1 MVRTDG
7 RATGELRQVRINPDF
22 PTNALGSALIEFG
35 KTSVLCGACVD
46 ENVPRWMRQKDVEV
60 TGWVTG
66 EYSLLPYSTPDRSAR
81 ESAMGRIGGRTHEIQ
96 RLIGRSLR
104 SGVNLQELGQRTIWV
119 DCDVLR
125 ADGGTR
131 TAAITGGFV
140 ALARAIEELIA
151 SGRLERSPLTCQV
164 AAISVGVVEGEPVL
178 DLCYEEDVAAEVDLN
193 VVKTSLGGYVE
204 IQGTA
209 EGKPFHRDHLDAM
222 LALADEGLERI
233 FRMQR
238 EVLGG
243 DFLWRS

>member
-1 MVRTDG
+1 MARRDG
-7 RATGELRQVRINPDF
+7 RAAGDLRAITINPEF
-22 PTNALGSALIEFG
+22 PTNAMGAALIECG
-35 KTSVLCGACVD
+35 KTTVLCGASVD

-66 EYSLLPYSTPDRSAR
+66 EYSLLPYATPDRSVR
-81 ESAMGRIGGRTHEIQ
+81 ESAMGRVGGRTHEIQ
-96 RLIGRSLR
+96 RLIGRALR
-104 SGVNLQELGQRTIWV
+104 AGVKLGELGPRTLWV

-151 SGRLERSPLTCQV
+151 EGKLGRSPLTCQV
-164 AAISVGVVEGEPVL
+164 AAISVGVVDGEPVL
-178 DLCYEEDVAAEVDLN
+178 DLCYEEDVAAEVDMN
-193 VVKTSLGGYVE
+193 VVKTSLGGFVE
-204 IQGTA
+204 VQGTA
-209 EGKPFHRDHLDAM
+209 EGKPFDRKQLDAM